1 MTGMSLTWASVMYVR
16 AAKQFSDQ
24 ASVLDDPERANGK
37 NDSEIGALVAELSH
51 TSLAAVMIASA
62 AVEASINEL
71 YLESGLMLPGDRFQG
86 GDPQISRALLDAWN
100 HGVDHYEVIT
110 KCHIAT
116 AIAGKPRINFG
127 SGRAQ
132 QLTNLIK
139 LRNTLVHHKPTWV
152 TTEEGATES
161 DDQIERR
168 ISNCFPHSK
177 LGSQYDF
184 RWNKCLG
191 AGCAKWAY
199 NTSTEFIREFFFRL
213 DLQYHSSLF

>member
-24 ASVLDDPERANGK
+24 ASLLDDPERAVGK
-37 NDSEIGALVAELSH
+37 TDSEIDALVAELSH
-51 TSLAAVMIASA
+51 TCLAAVMIASA

-71 YLESGLMLPGDRFQG
+71 YLESSLMLPGDTFQG
-86 GDPQISRALLDAWN
+86 SDPQISRALLDAWN

-116 AIAGKPRINFG
+116 AIAGKQRIDFG

-139 LRNTLVHHKPTWV
+139 LRNTLVHHKPIWV
-152 TTEEGATES
+152 TTEESATES

-168 ISNCFPHSK
+168 ISNCFPHSR
-177 LGSQYDF
+177 LGYQYAF

-191 AGCAKWAY
+191 AGCAAWAY
-199 NTSTEFIREFFFRL
+199 NTSTEFIREFFARL
-213 DLQYHSSLF
+213 DLHYHGSLF